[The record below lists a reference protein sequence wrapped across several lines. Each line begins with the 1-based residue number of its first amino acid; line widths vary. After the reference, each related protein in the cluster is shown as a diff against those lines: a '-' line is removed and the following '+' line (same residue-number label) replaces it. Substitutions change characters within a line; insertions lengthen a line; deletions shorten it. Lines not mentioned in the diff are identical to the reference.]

1 MPNGIKV
8 DSMVRRMSGGPMM
21 LVLSV
26 DSSGQGRTMSAHCA
40 WYEGYR
46 LESADIL
53 VDQLRCMTI
62 IG

>member
-1 MPNGIKV
+1 MPNGIEV

-26 DSSGQGRTMSAHCA
+26 DSFGPGKIMSAHCA

-46 LESADIL
+46 LECADIL
-53 VDQLRCMTI
+53 VDQLRRMTI